1 MEGGFKLLRRA
12 GPHFSVTPLA
22 DTLEQLSNQ
31 KLVLFGE
38 QHEEPRIIALQ
49 YGVLRSMREQAATA
63 STSASTTTTTT
74 PTVHLVMEHF
84 NFDHQPLLE
93 SFQLGEMR

>member
-22 DTLEQLSNQ
+22 DTLEQLSSQ

-49 YGVLRSMREQAATA
+49 YGVLRSMRRAATATATA
-63 STSASTTTTTT
+63 STTTAT

-93 SFQLGEMR
+93 SYQLGEMR